1 MTESPL
7 YSSTRQNALLTTK
20 LRQALLAQVAYADPD
35 AVDFDPE
42 DDLQSAPSDAYLR
55 RTRNRIENRLR
66 HTLYD
71 FYLLSE
77 SPEFYVGAF
86 GDLQVGPD
94 AVQTPLRTGV
104 IGALKTLYQGV
115 GHTDT
120 FEHLLAL
127 AVRSATEDFAAEKN
141 VYLNDCDIQ
150 VEIGF
155 DDLAPQRE
163 AHERGENIPPE
174 AAYQLLVREEIEWSD
189 YLDHCEAAHQEDP
202 SQLSDEEIDVLR
214 DDGRI

>member
-42 DDLQSAPSDAYLR
+42 EDLQSAPSDAYLR

-71 FYLLSE
+71 LYLLSE

-94 AVQTPLRTGV
+94 VARTPLRTGV
-104 IGALKTLYQGV
+104 IGALKTLYQGI
-115 GHTDT
+115 GHTDI

-127 AVRSATEDFAAEKN
+127 AVRSAAVDLAAEKD
-141 VYLNDCDIQ
+141 VYLKDCDIQ

-163 AHERGENIPPE
+163 AHEQSENIPPE
-174 AAYQLLVREEIEWSD
+174 AAYQLLVREEIEWGD

-202 SQLSDEEIDVLR
+202 SRLSDEEIDTLR